1 MQSISSKNIYPFNCK
16 RGVKPLNLYKVQPA
30 PKEKRKAKR
39 GLSVEGL
46 LIVLGPLAHPYRRYA
61 LKRILENK
69 VPPPA
74 ATPAP
79 KEKTKP
85 LRLKQLPPPK
95 TFSHPL
101 QNSATTSQILPLR
114 SKNLKFFKD
123 ILRYAPKLFKKFKNL
138 HSATEIERPPLRS
151 SAPSFSIFGGSVVSG
166 SRFFVFSLVAPL
178 LQAPGP
184 LFSKI
189 LFRPPHL

>member
-1 MQSISSKNIYPFNCK
+1 MQSILIKNIYPFNCK
-16 RGVKPLNLYKVQPA
+16 RGVKPLKAYKVQPL

-39 GLSVEGL
+39 GLSVAGL
-46 LIVLGPLAHPYRRYA
+46 LIVLSPLGHPYRRYA

-69 VPPPA
+69 VPPPV

-79 KEKTKP
+79 KERTKS

-95 TFSHPL
+95 TFSQSL
-101 QNSATTSQILPLR
+101 QSYTTTSQILTLR

-138 HSATEIERPPLRS
+138 HFASEIERPPFRS
-151 SAPSFSIFGGSVVSG
+151 SVPSFSIFGGSVVSG
-166 SRFFVFSLVAPL
+166 SRYFVLSLVAPL